1 MSGDSRGLKSA
12 NRVLL
17 KLSGEALGAQGID
30 PQALQSL
37 TEQLCKAHKLKA
49 QIALVVGGGN
59 FIRGAQL
66 SHIDRVVA
74 DQMGMLATV
83 LNGMALRY
91 SLESQ
96 GVPVI
101 FQSAI
106 PVSYAQPLD
115 PIAARQA
122 LSERKIVIF
131 AGGTGNPF
139 VTTDTAAAIRA
150 SEIGAKI
157 LLKATDVPGV
167 YSADPKKNPK
177 AKLYRELTLD
187 EAIEKRLNV
196 MDVTAL
202 AICRENRIAIRVFD
216 VFGPGNL
223 VRAIRG
229 EPIGT
234 IVRP

>member
-1 MSGDSRGLKSA
+1 LRSA

-37 TEQLCKAHKLKA
+37 TEQLSRGIARSE
-49 QIALVVGGGN
+49 IALVVGGGN

-66 SHIDRVVA
+66 THIDRVVA

-83 LNGMALRY
+83 LNGMALRQ

-96 GVPVI
+96 GIPVI
-101 FQSAI
+101 LQSAI

-115 PIAARQA
+115 PIAARRA
-122 LSERKIVIF
+122 LSEKKIVIF

-150 SEIGAKI
+150 SEIGAKV

-177 AKLYRELTLD
+177 AKLYQKAHARRSDRE
-187 EAIEKRLNV
+187 EAQRDGLNSP
-196 MDVTAL
+196 DDL
-202 AICRENRIAIRVFD
+202 PREQNYYQS
-216 VFGPGNL
+216 L
-223 VRAIRG
+223 
-229 EPIGT
+229 
-234 IVRP
+234 

>member
-1 MSGDSRGLKSA
+1 M
-12 NRVLL
+12 
-17 KLSGEALGAQGID
+17 
-30 PQALQSL
+30 
-37 TEQLCKAHKLKA
+37 
-49 QIALVVGGGN
+49 VGGGN

-66 SHIDRVVA
+66 THIDRVVA

-96 GVPVI
+96 GIPVI
-101 FQSAI
+101 LQSAI
-106 PVSYAQPLD
+106 PVAYAHPID
-115 PIAARQA
+115 PVGARRA
-122 LSERKIVIF
+122 LSEKKIVIF

-150 SEIGAKI
+150 SEIGAKV

-187 EAIEKRLNV
+187 EAIEKKLNV
-196 MDVTAL
+196 MDLTAL
-202 AICRENRIAIRVFD
+202 TICRENKITIRVFD
-216 VFGPGNL
+216 VFSPGNL
-223 VRAIRG
+223 EKALCG
-229 EPIGT
+229 EPVGT
-234 IVRP
+234 VVHP